1 MKKSFLL
8 AGVVCSMLSLASIK
22 AEEPKK
28 DEDRLLSASEQRE
41 KIDRELEEVTEYVKK
56 LVQSEELESESDSQE
71 KQS

>member
-1 MKKSFLL
+1 
-8 AGVVCSMLSLASIK
+8 MLSLASIK